1 MFNILINCC
10 LCATMLMGGN
20 MEIKNIQHYLTSAS
34 QAQIII
40 DNNYCSADNLQQL
53 NLVIKDM
60 LQDSHEMPALGVAI
74 HTETLKNI
82 KQGVWLKLQYNGTQY
97 VNDMPFDELL
107 IEVDSDFG
115 GFNIIR
121 GNKGIYD
128 GRCFY
133 VDLVGNSM
141 KPLYDFINLNCM
153 QNY

>member
-20 MEIKNIQHYLTSAS
+20 MKTKNIQHYLINSS

-40 DNNYCSADNLQQL
+40 DNNYCSTDNLQQL

-74 HTETLKNI
+74 HTEILKNI

-141 KPLYDFINLNCM
+141 KLLYDFINLNYM